1 MSGSQPLKSYAL
13 SVQNSDVPPSWMP
26 ESRPRLANTSARRIV
41 SVASQSG
48 TVSAGQPLLFQLPAN
63 MGAGFLVSGSAY
75 LKMTV
80 NVSQA
85 VANSWAFKQTG
96 SASAVI
102 QRASAILSGQNV
114 ESVNLYNKLFS
125 SLLLHATNQQY
136 LESDAKIHD
145 TVFPGAFYTS
155 ASITVS
161 IPIALGCLNAQ
172 QHLPLFLLSS
182 ALLQFDTESTV
193 QAIIQGSADAVSGY
207 TVSEA
212 SVCFEQLVP
221 EPAYEQGIKAMLA
234 SRVYQMKL
242 DTWNNSRYAQQAS
255 ITQTI
260 GLNSSSVRGILWGSQ
275 PLQGQR
281 NAGHLTNG
289 GQTQCYVYADGA
301 LVHNANLSEVSQQFV
316 EMNRVLNLAFDT
328 SRTSAGPLA
337 YTNGNAVANDITLA
351 QCDRTN
357 YASGAYLGGLSMSR
371 ETLDNGAFSF
381 VGTPVQNLV
390 IQWSGSATTGEFF
403 CFVPVQQILTIDMA
417 GSVNL
422 IR

>member
-13 SVQNSDVPPSWMP
+13 SVAQQDVPPSWMP

-75 LKMTV
+75 IKFTV
-80 NVSQA
+80 SVTQA
-85 VANSWAFKQTG
+85 IAQSWAFKQNG
-96 SASAVI
+96 SGASVF
-102 QRASAILSGQNV
+102 QRISAILSGQNV
-114 ESVNLYNKLFS
+114 ESLNMANKLYN
-125 SLLLHATNQQY
+125 SLLTHATNFNY
-136 LESDAKIHD
+136 LASDAKIHD
-145 TVFPGAFYTS
+145 QAFPGAFNTTDV
-155 ASITVS
+155 TVS
-161 IPIALGCLNAQ
+161 IPIPLGCLNAQ

-182 ALLQFDTESTV
+182 ALLQFDTESIL
-193 QAIIQGSADAVSGY
+193 QALTAGSADAISNY
-207 TVSEA
+207 QISQA

-260 GLNSSSVRGILWGSQ
+260 GLNSSSVRGVLWGTQ
-275 PLQGQR
+275 AVQTQR
-281 NAGHLTNG
+281 NAGHLSNG

-316 EMNRVLNLAFDT
+316 EMNRVLNLTFDT
-328 SRTSAGPLA
+328 SRTSVAPVA
-337 YTNGNAVANDITLA
+337 SNADAVVNDISLDPYTSRA
-351 QCDRTN
+351 AYSAR
-357 YASGAYLGGLSMSR
+357 AYLGGLSLSR
-371 ETLDNGAFSF
+371 ETLDNGSFSF

-390 IQWSGSATTGEFF
+390 VQWNGTATTGEFF
-403 CFVPVQQILTIDMA
+403 VFCAVQQILTIDMA